1 MLMVKRL
8 WRLLKISSISV
19 VSTYLM
25 HYDLMEK
32 NIPSHQNAVN
42 LLCSA
47 KLHMQDMYTMQRSA
61 ICSNIHL
68 GTLNLKMRK
77 MLTFGI

>member
-1 MLMVKRL
+1 
-8 WRLLKISSISV
+8 
-19 VSTYLM
+19 
-25 HYDLMEK
+25 MEK
-32 NIPSHQNAVN
+32 NIPSHQNTAN